1 MEVKIT
7 GTNIEAT
14 EAIQSY
20 VQEKIGG
27 LTRFSDDI
35 LGADVELAKVSNKDK
50 NRYQVKVNFKLP
62 KDLLHVD
69 QSDDDLYAAI
79 DDAQKEMEGQLK
91 KRKGKF
97 ESKKREAQK
106 NIRELKDY
114 NGITG

>member
-14 EAIQSY
+14 AAIQNY

-27 LTRFSDDI
+27 LIKFSDDI
-35 LGADVELAKVSNKDK
+35 LGADVEIAKVSNNDK

-62 KDLLHVD
+62 QDLLHVD

-91 KRKGKF
+91 KRKGKY

-106 NIRELKDY
+106 TQRQLKEYD
-114 NGITG
+114 GITG